1 MSLVNM
7 LFHSSGPNLS
17 LINLHHFPQ
26 MRFRR
31 IPSPGAFIHYLEAQ
45 TSNEHRILIYHHRGR
60 SSSPLPAPS
69 PLRHALLLPLFV
81 SRGRR
86 YALAWCRGALCE
98 ASQLLECV
106 AAGGCLLLR
115 TRPWN
120 EGTRK
125 LQRFTYMIL
134 LLETHSLAF
143 KMPLV
148 ISYAILLT

>member
-60 SSSPLPAPS
+60 SSSPLPTQS
-69 PLRHALLLPLFV
+69 PPRPRPPYDTHCCFRYSFPEDVVMHWRGVGEPFARRLSCSNAWPL
-81 SRGRR
+81 
-86 YALAWCRGALCE
+86 E
-98 ASQLLECV
+98 D
-106 AAGGCLLLR
+106 
-115 TRPWN
+115 
-120 EGTRK
+120 
-125 LQRFTYMIL
+125 
-134 LLETHSLAF
+134 AF
-143 KMPLV
+143 YSELV
-148 ISYAILLT
+148 PGMKARVNCSGLLT